1 MNWNFRWF
9 NEDESRIWAREVVDD
24 YRQTLEVRFINVAE
38 QLNRQI
44 HSGQMDEWEGLDMTI
59 PQIRTLV
66 LLERMGPVRMTDI
79 SIYIGRA
86 LSATTTV
93 VDRLVEK
100 DFVDR
105 APDTNDRRLVMCE
118 LTDTGRQA
126 LERFW
131 RIERDRLQMVAD
143 LLDDGEL
150 ERAVDGLELVS
161 NAGAEALRTLAAMQF
176 TD

>member
-1 MNWNFRWF
+1 MV
-9 NEDESRIWAREVVDD
+9 DEQRH
-24 YRQTLEVRFINVAE
+24 QLEAKFITVAE

-66 LLERMGPVRMTDI
+66 LLERLGPVRMTDI
-79 SIYIGRA
+79 AIYIGRA

-100 DFVDR
+100 ELVDR
-105 APDTNDRRLVMCE
+105 VADTNDRRLVMCE
-118 LTDTGRQA
+118 LTDAGRQS

-131 RIERDRLQMVAD
+131 RIGRDRLQMVAD
-143 LLDDGEL
+143 LLDDEEL
-150 ERAVDGLELVS
+150 ERAVDGLELGS
-161 NAGAEALRTLAAMQF
+161 NAGGEILRTLAAMQF

>member
-1 MNWNFRWF
+1 MV
-9 NEDESRIWAREVVDD
+9 DEQRH
-24 YRQTLEVRFINVAE
+24 QLEAKFITVAE

-66 LLERMGPVRMTDI
+66 LLERLGPVRMTDI
-79 SIYIGRA
+79 AIYIGRA

-100 DFVDR
+100 ELVDR
-105 APDTNDRRLVMCE
+105 VADTNDRRLVMCE
-118 LTDTGRQA
+118 LTDAGRQS

-131 RIERDRLQMVAD
+131 RIGRDRLQMVAD
-143 LLDDGEL
+143 LLDDEEL

-161 NAGAEALRTLAAMQF
+161 NAGGEILRTLAAMQF

>member
-1 MNWNFRWF
+1 MQSEQRQ
-9 NEDESRIWAREVVDD
+9 ELEAR
-24 YRQTLEVRFINVAE
+24 FFKVAE

-44 HSGQMDEWEGLDMTI
+44 HSGHMDEWEGLDMTI

-79 SIYIGRA
+79 AIYIGRA

-100 DFVDR
+100 DLVAR
-105 APDTNDRRLVMCE
+105 VSDTNDRRLVMCE
-118 LTDTGRQA
+118 LTDTGQTV

-131 RIERDRLQMVAD
+131 RIGRDRLQMVAD
-143 LLDDGEL
+143 LMDDEEL
-150 ERAVDGLELVS
+150 AKAVEGMELVS
-161 NAGAEALRTLAAMQF
+161 DAGGEILRTLAAMQF

>member
-1 MNWNFRWF
+1 MQSEQRQ
-9 NEDESRIWAREVVDD
+9 ELEAR
-24 YRQTLEVRFINVAE
+24 FFKVAE

-44 HSGQMDEWEGLDMTI
+44 HSGHMDEWEGLDMTI

-79 SIYIGRA
+79 AIYIGRA

-100 DFVDR
+100 DLVAR
-105 APDTNDRRLVMCE
+105 VSDTNDRRLVMCE
-118 LTDTGRQA
+118 LTDTGQKV

-131 RIERDRLQMVAD
+131 RIGRDRLQMVAD
-143 LLDDGEL
+143 LMDDEEL
-150 ERAVDGLELVS
+150 AKAVEGMELVS
-161 NAGAEALRTLAAMQF
+161 GAGGEILRTLAAMQF

>member
-1 MNWNFRWF
+1 MVGEKRQ
-9 NEDESRIWAREVVDD
+9 ELESRFF
-24 YRQTLEVRFINVAE
+24 QVAE

-44 HSGQMDEWEGLDMTI
+44 HSGHMDEWEGLEMTI

-79 SIYIGRA
+79 AIYIGRA

-100 DFVDR
+100 ELVDR
-105 APDTNDRRLVMCE
+105 ISDTNDRRLVMCE
-118 LTDTGRQA
+118 LTEKGQQV

-143 LLDDGEL
+143 LMDDREL
-150 ERAVDGLELVS
+150 ARAVDGLELVS
-161 NAGAEALRTLAAMQF
+161 NAGGEILRALAAMQI

>member
-1 MNWNFRWF
+1 MV
-9 NEDESRIWAREVVDD
+9 DEKRQELEARFF
-24 YRQTLEVRFINVAE
+24 QVAE

-44 HSGQMDEWEGLDMTI
+44 HSGHMDEWEGLEMTI

-79 SIYIGRA
+79 AIYIGRA
-86 LSATTTV
+86 LSAPTTV

-100 DFVDR
+100 ELVDR
-105 APDTNDRRLVMCE
+105 ISDTNDRRLVMCE
-118 LTDTGRQA
+118 LTETGQQV

-143 LLDDGEL
+143 LMDDREL
-150 ERAVDGLELVS
+150 ARAVDGLELVS
-161 NAGAEALRTLAAMQF
+161 NAGGEILRALAAMQI

>member
-1 MNWNFRWF
+1 MVDEKRQ
-9 NEDESRIWAREVVDD
+9 ELESRFF
-24 YRQTLEVRFINVAE
+24 QVAE

-44 HSGQMDEWEGLDMTI
+44 HSGHMDEWEGLEMTI

-79 SIYIGRA
+79 AIYIGRA

-100 DFVDR
+100 ELVDR
-105 APDTNDRRLVMCE
+105 ISDTNDRRLVMCE
-118 LTDTGRQA
+118 LTETGQQV

-143 LLDDGEL
+143 LMDDREL
-150 ERAVDGLELVS
+150 ARAVDGLELVS
-161 NAGAEALRTLAAMQF
+161 NAGGEILRALAAMQI

>member
-1 MNWNFRWF
+1 MV
-9 NEDESRIWAREVVDD
+9 DEK
-24 YRQTLEVRFINVAE
+24 RQELEAKFFQVAE

-44 HSGQMDEWEGLDMTI
+44 HSGQTDEWEGMDMTI

-66 LLERMGPVRMTDI
+66 LLERLGPVRMT
-79 SIYIGRA
+79 YIGRA

-100 DFVDR
+100 ELVDR
-105 APDTNDRRLVMCE
+105 VTDTNDRRLVMCE
-118 LTDTGRQA
+118 LTDSGRQS

-131 RIERDRLQMVAD
+131 RIGRDRLQMVAD
-143 LLDDGEL
+143 LLDDEEL

-161 NAGAEALRTLAAMQF
+161 NAGGEILRTLAAMQSI
-176 TD
+176 D

>member
-1 MNWNFRWF
+1 MV
-9 NEDESRIWAREVVDD
+9 DEKRQELEARFF
-24 YRQTLEVRFINVAE
+24 QVAE

-44 HSGQMDEWEGLDMTI
+44 HSGHMDEWEGLEMTI

-79 SIYIGRA
+79 AIYIGRA

-93 VDRLVEK
+93 VDRLGEK
-100 DFVDR
+100 ELVDR
-105 APDTNDRRLVMCE
+105 ISDTNDRRLVMCE
-118 LTDTGRQA
+118 LTETGQQV

-143 LLDDGEL
+143 LMDDREL
-150 ERAVDGLELVS
+150 ARAVDGLELVS
-161 NAGAEALRTLAAMQF
+161 NAGGEILRALAAMQI

>member
-1 MNWNFRWF
+1 MDTRS
-9 NEDESRIWAREVVDD
+9 DYVVDEK
-24 YRQTLEVRFINVAE
+24 RQELEFRFFQVAE

-44 HSGQMDEWEGLDMTI
+44 HSGHMDEWEGLEMTI

-79 SIYIGRA
+79 AIYIGRA

-100 DFVDR
+100 ELVDR
-105 APDTNDRRLVMCE
+105 ISDTNDRRLVMCE
-118 LTDTGRQA
+118 LTETGQQV

-143 LLDDGEL
+143 LMDDREL
-150 ERAVDGLELVS
+150 ARAVDGLELVS
-161 NAGAEALRTLAAMQF
+161 NAGGEILRALAAMQI

>member
-1 MNWNFRWF
+1 MQSEQRQ
-9 NEDESRIWAREVVDD
+9 ELEAR
-24 YRQTLEVRFINVAE
+24 FFKVAE

-44 HSGQMDEWEGLDMTI
+44 HSGHMDEWEGLDMTI

-79 SIYIGRA
+79 AIYIGRA

-100 DFVDR
+100 DLVAR
-105 APDTNDRRLVMCE
+105 VSDTNDRRLVMCE
-118 LTDTGRQA
+118 LTNTGQTV

-131 RIERDRLQMVAD
+131 RIGRDRLQMVAD
-143 LLDDGEL
+143 LMDDEEL
-150 ERAVDGLELVS
+150 AKAVEGMELVS
-161 NAGAEALRTLAAMQF
+161 DAGGEILRTLAAMQF

>member
-1 MNWNFRWF
+1 MV
-9 NEDESRIWAREVVDD
+9 DEKRQELEARFF
-24 YRQTLEVRFINVAE
+24 QVAE

-44 HSGQMDEWEGLDMTI
+44 HSGHMDEWEGLEMTI

-79 SIYIGRA
+79 AIYIGRA

-100 DFVDR
+100 ELVDR
-105 APDTNDRRLVMCE
+105 ISDTNDRRLVMCE
-118 LTDTGRQA
+118 LTKTGQQV

-143 LLDDGEL
+143 LMDDREL
-150 ERAVDGLELVS
+150 ARAVDGLELVS
-161 NAGAEALRTLAAMQF
+161 NAGGEILRALAAMQI

>member
-1 MNWNFRWF
+1 MV
-9 NEDESRIWAREVVDD
+9 DEK
-24 YRQTLEVRFINVAE
+24 RQELEAKFFQVAE

-44 HSGQMDEWEGLDMTI
+44 HSGQTDEWEGMDMTI

-66 LLERMGPVRMTDI
+66 LLERLGQVRMTDI
-79 SIYIGRA
+79 AIYIGRA

-100 DFVDR
+100 ELVDR
-105 APDTNDRRLVMCE
+105 VTDTNDRRLVMCE
-118 LTDTGRQA
+118 LTNSGRQS

-131 RIERDRLQMVAD
+131 RIGRDRLQMVAD
-143 LLDDGEL
+143 LLDDEEL

-161 NAGAEALRTLAAMQF
+161 NAGGEILRTLAAMQF
-176 TD
+176 ID

>member
-1 MNWNFRWF
+1 MIGINS
-9 NEDESRIWAREVVDD
+9 EQDENGIWSDAVATDQ
-24 YRQTLEVRFINVAE
+24 RQELEAQFIKVAE

-66 LLERMGPVRMTDI
+66 LLERLGPVRMTDI
-79 SIYIGRA
+79 AIYIGRA

-100 DFVDR
+100 DLVDR
-105 APDTNDRRLVMCE
+105 VSDTNDRRLVMCE
-118 LTDTGRQA
+118 LTDTGRMA

-131 RIERDRLQMVAD
+131 RIGRDRLQMVAD
-143 LLDDGEL
+143 LLDDEEL
-150 ERAVDGLELVS
+150 SRAVDGLELVS
-161 NAGAEALRTLAAMQF
+161 NAGGEILRALAAMQF

>member
-1 MNWNFRWF
+1 MV
-9 NEDESRIWAREVVDD
+9 DEKRQELEARFF
-24 YRQTLEVRFINVAE
+24 QVAE

-44 HSGQMDEWEGLDMTI
+44 HSGHMDEWEGLEMTI

-79 SIYIGRA
+79 AIYIGRA

-100 DFVDR
+100 ELVDR
-105 APDTNDRRLVMCE
+105 ISDTNDRRLVMCE
-118 LTDTGRQA
+118 LTETGQQV

-143 LLDDGEL
+143 LMDDREL
-150 ERAVDGLELVS
+150 ARAVDGLELVS
-161 NAGAEALRTLAAMQF
+161 NAGGEILRALAAMQI

>member
-1 MNWNFRWF
+1 MQSEQRP
-9 NEDESRIWAREVVDD
+9 ELEAR
-24 YRQTLEVRFINVAE
+24 FFKVAE

-44 HSGQMDEWEGLDMTI
+44 HSGHMDEWEGLDMTI

-79 SIYIGRA
+79 AIYIGRA

-100 DFVDR
+100 DLVAR
-105 APDTNDRRLVMCE
+105 VSDTNDRRLVMCE
-118 LTDTGRQA
+118 LTNTGQTV

-131 RIERDRLQMVAD
+131 RIGRDRLQMVAD
-143 LLDDGEL
+143 LMDDEEL
-150 ERAVDGLELVS
+150 AKAVEGMELVS
-161 NAGAEALRTLAAMQF
+161 DAGGEILRTLAAMQF

>member
-1 MNWNFRWF
+1 MV
-9 NEDESRIWAREVVDD
+9 DEQRH
-24 YRQTLEVRFINVAE
+24 QLEAKFITVAE

-44 HSGQMDEWEGLDMTI
+44 HSGQMDEWEGFDMTI

-66 LLERMGPVRMTDI
+66 LLERLGPVRMTDI
-79 SIYIGRA
+79 AIYIGRA

-100 DFVDR
+100 ELVDR
-105 APDTNDRRLVMCE
+105 VADTNDRRLVMCE
-118 LTDTGRQA
+118 LTDAGRQA

-131 RIERDRLQMVAD
+131 RIGRDRLQMVAD
-143 LLDDGEL
+143 LLDDEEL

-161 NAGAEALRTLAAMQF
+161 NAGGEILRTLAAMQF

>member
-1 MNWNFRWF
+1 M
-9 NEDESRIWAREVVDD
+9 VDD

>member
-1 MNWNFRWF
+1 MTGSYSEQTENGIRS
-9 NEDESRIWAREVVDD
+9 DEVATDQ
-24 YRQTLEVRFINVAE
+24 RQALEAQFIKVAE

-66 LLERMGPVRMTDI
+66 LLERLGPVRMTDI
-79 SIYIGRA
+79 AIYIGRA

-100 DFVDR
+100 GLVDR
-105 APDTNDRRLVMCE
+105 VSDTNDRRLVMCE

-131 RIERDRLQMVAD
+131 RIGRDRLQMVAD
-143 LLDDGEL
+143 LLDDEEL
-150 ERAVDGLELVS
+150 RRAVDGLELVS
-161 NAGAEALRTLAAMQF
+161 NAGGEILRALAAMQF